1 MQNNYKLIRESFFNS
16 YKSFIDI
23 ILLSNTQN
31 NLYNILILKKQLP
44 NNLTKINVVIRSNH
58 NNDEIYHHE
67 LSSSMVLNKEE
78 AKTLIDDIR
87 NDFIENHY
95 ITYTS
100 INPKSLIQTIQNKV
114 LSLNIK
120 LTNIEEYTSAINFN
134 NETNNRNKQR
144 VLTKS

>member
-1 MQNNYKLIRESFFNS
+1 MQNNYKLMRESFFNS
-16 YKSFIDI
+16 YKSFIDT
-23 ILLSNTQN
+23 ILLSNTQS

-44 NNLTKINVVIRSNH
+44 NNQTKITVVIRSNH

-78 AKTLIDDIR
+78 ANTLIEDIR
-87 NDFIENHY
+87 IDFIENHY

-134 NETNNRNKQR
+134 NKINNKNKQR

>member
-1 MQNNYKLIRESFFNS
+1 MQNNYKLMRESFFNS

-23 ILLSNTQN
+23 IQLSNTQN
-31 NLYNILILKKQLP
+31 NLYNILILKKQLQ
-44 NNLTKINVVIRSNH
+44 NNLTKINIVIRSNH

-67 LSSSMVLNKEE
+67 LSSNMVLNKEE
-78 AKTLIDDIR
+78 ANILIEDIR
-87 NDFIENHY
+87 KDFIENHY
-95 ITYTS
+95 ITYS
-100 INPKSLIQTIQNKV
+100 SVNPKTLIHSMQNKI

-134 NETNNRNKQR
+134 NEINNKNKQR